1 MWLHLPASCLSS
13 LGTEALTLASKPPAE
28 PDLWCWS
35 SGTPLPR
42 PSSWHGW
49 KKRPWRRLL
58 SGTTL
63 PPSTADAGVASWIAS
78 LAAAPARTSPS
89 PESGLASMVR
99 EADSGGNS
107 SASLTRQ
114 GLLFSSGK
122 TSEVPS
128 PPRWTWSRKTLRAG
142 GSELRLALF
151 ALKTWVR
158 PTNESASLSWPT
170 PTATDA
176 KGSGSAAYSTESGRH
191 SGVTLTDAAV
201 RNWPTPRASDGD
213 KGGPNQ
219 TQKGVPSLVALER
232 SGLWETPA
240 AGQFNYSESPE
251 SFEARSAELLA
262 RGSRPLGVNLGQQA
276 QRWATPA
283 ARDHRDNHGGGGLS
297 HGRYSDSLPVQ
308 VRRGTPGM
316 VLNPAFVESLMGLP
330 RGWTS
335 PSPMTGS
342 ASWETASSG
351 SKRRRLSLS
360 VGSGSSEVRDG

>member
-13 LGTEALTLASKPPAE
+13 LDTEGLTSPSRQPAE

-42 PSSWHGW
+42 PSSWPGW
-49 KKRPWRRLL
+49 KTRPWRRLL

-63 PPSTADAGVASWIAS
+63 SPSTADAGVASWIAS

-99 EADSGGNS
+99 AAGSGNS
-107 SASLTRQ
+107 SFASLTRQ

-122 TSEVPS
+122 TSEAPS
-128 PPRWTWSRKTLRAG
+128 LPRWTWSRKTLRAG
-142 GSELRLALF
+142 ASELRLALS

-158 PTNESASLSWPT
+158 HTNESASLSWPT

-176 KGSGSAAYSTESGRH
+176 KGSGSAGYSTASGRH

-219 TQKGVPSLVALER
+219 TQKGVPSLVALAR
-232 SGLWETPA
+232 SGLWA
-240 AGQFNYSESPE
+240 SPE

-283 ARDHRDNHGGGGLS
+283 ARDFRDNRGGLP
-297 HGRYSDSLPVQ
+297 HGRHSDSLPVQ

-342 ASWETASSG
+342 ASWATALSG
-351 SKRRRLSLS
+351 SKQRRRSS
-360 VGSGSSEVRDG
+360 SAGSGSSEVRDA

>member
-13 LGTEALTLASKPPAE
+13 LGTEASTSPSKPPVE

-42 PSSWHGW
+42 PSSWRGW

-142 GSELRLALF
+142 ASELRLALS

-158 PTNESASLSWPT
+158 PTNESVCSSWPT
-170 PTATDA
+170 PTATPY
-176 KGSGSAAYSTESGRH
+176 GSNQSESSGSA
-191 SGVTLTDAAV
+191 V
-201 RNWPTPRASDGD
+201 RLSLQSLASKWPTPRASDGD

-219 TQKGVPSLVALER
+219 TQRGAPSLVALAR
-232 SGLWETPA
+232 SGL
-240 AGQFNYSESPE
+240 
-251 SFEARSAELLA
+251 
-262 RGSRPLGVNLGQQA
+262 
-276 QRWATPA
+276 WATPA
-283 ARDHRDNHGGGGLS
+283 ARDDRDNRGGGLP
-297 HGRYSDSLPVQ
+297 HGRHGDSLPVQ
-308 VRRGTPGM
+308 VWRGTPGM

-342 ASWETASSG
+342 ASWETALSG
-351 SKRRRLSLS
+351 SKRRRRSS
-360 VGSGSSEVRDG
+360 SAGSGSSEVRDA

>member
-1 MWLHLPASCLSS
+1 MWIHLPASCLSS
-13 LGTEALTLASKPPAE
+13 LGTEASTLALRQPAE

-42 PSSWHGW
+42 PSSWPGW
-49 KKRPWRRLL
+49 KTRPWRRLL

-63 PPSTADAGVASWIAS
+63 SPSTADAGVASWIAS

-99 EADSGGNS
+99 AAGSGNS
-107 SASLTRQ
+107 SFASLTRQ

-122 TSEVPS
+122 TSEAPS
-128 PPRWTWSRKTLRAG
+128 LPRWTWSRKTLRAG
-142 GSELRLALF
+142 ASELRLALS

-158 PTNESASLSWPT
+158 HTNESASLSWPT

-176 KGSGSAAYSTESGRH
+176 KGSGSAGYSTESGH

-219 TQKGVPSLVALER
+219 TQKGVPSLVALAR
-232 SGLWETPA
+232 SGLWLP
-240 AGQFNYSESPE
+240 
-251 SFEARSAELLA
+251 
-262 RGSRPLGVNLGQQA
+262 
-276 QRWATPA
+276 
-283 ARDHRDNHGGGGLS
+283 
-297 HGRYSDSLPVQ
+297 HGRHSDSRPVQ

-342 ASWETASSG
+342 ASWETALSG
-351 SKRRRLSLS
+351 SKQRRRSS
-360 VGSGSSEVRDG
+360 SAGSGFSEG